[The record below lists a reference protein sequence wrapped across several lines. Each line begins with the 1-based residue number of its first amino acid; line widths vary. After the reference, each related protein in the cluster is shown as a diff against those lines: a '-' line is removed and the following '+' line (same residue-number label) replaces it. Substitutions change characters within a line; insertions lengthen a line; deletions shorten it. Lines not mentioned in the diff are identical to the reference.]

1 LRDDMTA
8 DPRGAAAR
16 SLLWNASERMSER
29 PGASSMV
36 RPNSIVPIRID
47 NAADAGQGEAVI
59 ALRDVTKVFES
70 RSGTVQALDAT
81 DLSVCN
87 NEFVCLLGPSGCG
100 KSTILGLIAGLT
112 KPTTGTVT
120 INDQSIEAAR
130 KAYRIG
136 LVFQD
141 AVLLPWRTVAENVSL
156 PLEVLGIS
164 KSARASK
171 IKSVLDLVKLDGFE
185 NRFPH
190 ELSGGMRQRLGIARA
205 LSFDP
210 QVLLMDEP
218 FGALDAIT
226 RDKMS
231 IELLRIWEQRQK
243 TVLFVTHSIGESV
256 FLSDRVVVLTPRP
269 GRIAAIVE
277 NPLPRPRTLAMRD
290 SADFTAMS
298 RRLRDILESE

>member
-1 LRDDMTA
+1 
-8 DPRGAAAR
+8 
-16 SLLWNASERMSER
+16 
-29 PGASSMV
+29 MV
-36 RPNSIVPIRID
+36 RPNTIVPIRID
-47 NAADAGQGEAVI
+47 NAADAGQGENVI
-59 ALRDVTKVFES
+59 ALRDVTKIFES
-70 RSGTVQALDAT
+70 RSGPVHALDAI
-81 DLSVCN
+81 DLSVRN
-87 NEFVCLLGPSGCG
+87 QEFVCLLGPSGCG
-100 KSTILGLIAGLT
+100 KSTILGLTAGLT
-112 KPTTGTVT
+112 KPSSGTVT
-120 INDQSIEAAR
+120 INDQSIETAR
-130 KAYRIG
+130 KAHRIG

-156 PLEVLGIS
+156 PLEVLGVS
-164 KSARASK
+164 KSARASQ

-185 NRFPH
+185 RRFPH

-243 TVLFVTHSIGESV
+243 TVLFVTHSIGEAV
-256 FLSDRVVVLTPRP
+256 FLSDRVVVMTPRP
-269 GRIAAIVE
+269 GRIAAIVD
-277 NPLPRPRTLAMRD
+277 NPLPRPRPLAMRD
-290 SADFTAMS
+290 STEFLAMS